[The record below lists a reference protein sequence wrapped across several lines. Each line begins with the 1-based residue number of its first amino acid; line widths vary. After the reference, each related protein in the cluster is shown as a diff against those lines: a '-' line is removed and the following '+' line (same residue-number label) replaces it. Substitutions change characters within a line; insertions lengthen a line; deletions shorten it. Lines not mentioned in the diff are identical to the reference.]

1 MTRNNWPY
9 FVVRFFVIDKK
20 KVCEGEH
27 FYNVMTSIKQKTQL
41 ALTKSQMKLCSKN
54 TKLVFS
60 KNAKQSLPGL
70 KLQQ

>member
-1 MTRNNWPY
+1 MTL
-9 FVVRFFVIDKK
+9 
-20 KVCEGEH
+20 
-27 FYNVMTSIKQKTQL
+27 IKQKTKVV
-41 ALTKSQMKLCSKN
+41 LTKSQMKMCSKN